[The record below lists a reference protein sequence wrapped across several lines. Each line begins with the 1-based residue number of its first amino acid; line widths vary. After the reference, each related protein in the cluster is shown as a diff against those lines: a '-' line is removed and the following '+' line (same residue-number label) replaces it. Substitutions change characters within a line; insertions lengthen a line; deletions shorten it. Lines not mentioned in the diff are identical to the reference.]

1 MGDQG
6 VCCIDEFDKMDT
18 AQHQAPLL
26 TMTITYH
33 GYTYQESAFM
43 PPTISGSLETRFSW
57 TYNRAAGAR

>member
-1 MGDQG
+1 MP
-6 VCCIDEFDKMDT
+6 
-18 AQHQAPLL
+18 PLL